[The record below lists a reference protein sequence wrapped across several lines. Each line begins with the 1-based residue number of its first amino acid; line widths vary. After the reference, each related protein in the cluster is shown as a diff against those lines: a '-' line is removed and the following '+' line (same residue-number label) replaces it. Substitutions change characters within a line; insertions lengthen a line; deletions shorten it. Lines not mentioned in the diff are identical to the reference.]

1 MAEEAAEEAA
11 VAAGFL
17 AHRHARLHAVA
28 NLDGFGARDFFANGH
43 WNLLDNL
50 LLDHFANLDVHLLDH
65 FLLLHLANADGADLF
80 TRNPHFTAA
89 PPGCRLFLAADHFE
103 AWEQVAMTATTATT
117 AAAALIAATL
127 IAIAVADDV
136 PARHAVTRL
145 AVPFAFPFAAAD
157 LDLLFFP
164 NGLADDL
171 AALADLHLFHRLAN
185 RVTAFFHDRFLHGLA
200 GGDLPFLNHVLIAGL
215 VTDPGVVTAVILVT

>member
-1 MAEEAAEEAA
+1 
-11 VAAGFL
+11 
-17 AHRHARLHAVA
+17 HAVA

-65 FLLLHLANADGADLF
+65 FLLLHLADAHGADLF

-89 PPGCRLFLAADHFE
+89 PLGCRLFLAANHFE
-103 AWEQVAMTATTATT
+103 PREQVPVSATATT

-136 PARHAVTRL
+136 TARHAVTRL
-145 AVPFAFPFAAAD
+145 AVPFAFPLAAAN

-171 AALADLHLFHRLAN
+171 A
-185 RVTAFFHDRFLHGLA
+185 
-200 GGDLPFLNHVLIAGL
+200 
-215 VTDPGVVTAVILVT
+215 